1 MVNETYNEAGKLI
14 GISVR
19 KQDVEIRRMG
29 YVAHLLLS
37 VKKGWGHADNL
48 AFRLWNVKAVGGL
61 KHYQLTAVINELRS
75 QVRDIGG
82 LL

>member
-1 MVNETYNEAGKLI
+1 MVDETYNEAGELT

-37 VKKGWGHADNL
+37 VKKGWTHADNL
-48 AFRLWNVKAVGGL
+48 AFRLWGIKAISSL
-61 KHYQLTAVINELRS
+61 KNYQLTAVINELRS
-75 QVRDIGG
+75 QVKDMDG

>member
-1 MVNETYNEAGKLI
+1 MVNETYNETGELT

-37 VKKGWGHADNL
+37 VKKPWTHADNL
-48 AFRLWNVKAVGGL
+48 AFRLWGIKAVGGL
-61 KHYQLTAVINELRS
+61 KNYQLTAVINELRC